1 MSVDFKKLSSF
12 VKIVDTGSMS
22 RAANTLRIA
31 QPALSQQVAA
41 LEAHFKQK
49 LLLRSNHGV
58 APTEAGFTLYRH
70 AQAMLKQLEQ
80 SQRDVTRAT
89 TSLQGHVSIGLA
101 TFSAAANFAGPLLL
115 ALADKHPDVVLNI
128 SDSFGHVLSELVISG
143 RLDMALIY
151 SFGAIKGTRL
161 QPLFREE
168 FLLVAPRSLNLPG
181 RPEDPVELAAL
192 QGIKMLL
199 PSSYHFLRKL
209 IEASFAHVRI
219 APRVAAEIE
228 SLTTLRV
235 ALDAALGPTILP
247 SSAAEQFRASEN
259 LVTRRLIRP
268 AISAT
273 ISLCQSDHLPL
284 SEAALVVREIVLKM
298 AVEVAAMGGLP
309 PANGPLSRKR
319 GSRRGPL

>member
-1 MSVDFKKLSSF
+1 
-12 VKIVDTGSMS
+12 
-22 RAANTLRIA
+22 
-31 QPALSQQVAA
+31 
-41 LEAHFKQK
+41 
-49 LLLRSNHGV
+49 
-58 APTEAGFTLYRH
+58 
-70 AQAMLKQLEQ
+70 MLKQLEQ
-80 SQRDVTRAT
+80 AQRDVTRAT

-101 TFSAAANFAGPLLL
+101 TFSAAANFAGLLLL

-128 SDSFGHVLSELVISG
+128 SDSFGHVLSEVVISG

-247 SSAAEQFRASEN
+247 SSAADQFRPSEN
-259 LVTRRLIRP
+259 LVPRRLTRP
-268 AISAT
+268 AI
-273 ISLCQSDHLPL
+273 
-284 SEAALVVREIVLKM
+284 
-298 AVEVAAMGGLP
+298 P
-309 PANGPLSRKR
+309 PPT
-319 GSRRGPL
+319 

>member
-58 APTEAGFTLYRH
+58 VPTEAGFTLYRH

-80 SQRDVTRAT
+80 SQRDVTKAT

-101 TFSAAANFAGPLLL
+101 TFSGAANFAGPLLL
-115 ALADKHPDVVLNI
+115 ALAEKHPDIVLNV

-168 FLLVAPRSLNLPG
+168 FFLVAPRSLKLPG
-181 RPEDPVELAAL
+181 RPDDPVELAAL

-235 ALDAALGPTILP
+235 ALNAGLGPTILP
-247 SSAAEQFRASEN
+247 SSAAEQFRGCEN

-268 AISAT
+268 VISST

-298 AVEVAAMGGLP
+298 AVDFAAAGDMP
-309 PANGPLSRKR
+309 PANGAAGRKR
-319 GSRRGPL
+319 GLRRDPL

>member
-1 MSVDFKKLSSF
+1 VSVDFKKLSSF

-58 APTEAGFTLYRH
+58 VPTEAGFTLYRH

-80 SQRDVTRAT
+80 SQRDVTKAT

-101 TFSAAANFAGPLLL
+101 TFSGAANFAGPLLL
-115 ALADKHPDVVLNI
+115 ALADKHPDVVLNV
-128 SDSFGHVLSELVISG
+128 SDSFGHILSELVISG

-168 FLLVAPRSLNLPG
+168 FFLVAPRSLKLPG
-181 RPEDPVELAAL
+181 RPDEPVELAAL
-192 QGIKMLL
+192 QGIKMLM
-199 PSSYHFLRKL
+199 PSSYHFMRKL

-235 ALDAALGPTILP
+235 ALNAGLGPTILP
-247 SSAAEQFRASEN
+247 SSAAEQFRECES

-268 AISAT
+268 VISAT

-298 AVEVAAMGGLP
+298 AVDFATAGDLP
-309 PANGPLSRKR
+309 QANGPTGRKR
-319 GSRRGPL
+319 GSRRDPL